1 MGQQPRSLISVI
13 LLLIL
18 AGPSWGN
25 ECFAPPPL
33 KPIHRVC
40 GIVINPLGE
49 PLSGAE
55 VTILQDGREVASQ
68 QTSKDGKFSFEQLP
82 AGNYDIKV
90 VAHDYPSA
98 NFSIVIVRSAVKCKR
113 ALQVLLA
120 VGSCGGGISEVKPG
134 KMK

>member
-1 MGQQPRSLISVI
+1 MGQRLPSLIAWI
-13 LLLIL
+13 LLLLL

-40 GIVINPLGE
+40 GIVINLLGE
-49 PLSGAE
+49 PLSDAK
-55 VTILQDGREVASQ
+55 VTVLQDGREIASR

-90 VAHDYPSA
+90 VAHDYLSA
-98 NFSIVIVRSAVKCKR
+98 NFSIVIARSAVKCKR

-120 VGSCGGGISEVKPG
+120 VGSCGGGIGEIKPS